1 MLKRKKEDVMGKY
14 IAKRIFYSI
23 ITIWCIITITFF
35 LMKIIPGNPFAAE
48 KMPNAAVKAA
58 INKQYGFDQPLYIQY
73 IKYLGNFIRGDFGV
87 SYQKAGVTVN
97 KIIADGFPYSLMIG
111 AWSSCLVIIVGIS
124 MGIVSALRQN
134 KLVDRITMVL
144 STLGSTIP
152 SFVLATGFLY
162 LFSKTLGLV
171 PAFGLD
177 EATGYIGP
185 VLVIGAFSMAFIT
198 RLTRTSILEV
208 LQQDY
213 IRTARSKGLSEFRV
227 IVKHALRNALL
238 PVVTYVGPMI
248 ASIVTG
254 SFVVEKVFGIP
265 GIGKLFTESIINR
278 DYTMIMGITT
288 FFAVFLVITVL
299 IVDLAYVL
307 IDPRI
312 KYE

>member
-1 MLKRKKEDVMGKY
+1 MGKY
-14 IAKRIFYSI
+14 ITKRIFYSI

-48 KMPNAAVKAA
+48 KMPNPAVKAA
-58 INKQYGFDQPLYIQY
+58 INEQYGFDKPLYVQY
-73 IKYLGNFIRGDFGV
+73 AKYLGNFVRGDFGV

-97 KIIADGFPYSLMIG
+97 KIIGDGFPYSLTIG
-111 AWSSCLVIIVGIS
+111 ACASCLVVIVGIS
-124 MGIVSALRQN
+124 MGIASALRQN
-134 KLVDRITMVL
+134 RLVDRFVMVL

-162 LFSKTLGLV
+162 LFSKTLGWV
-171 PAFGLD
+171 PAFGL
-177 EATGYIGP
+177 EQATGYIGP
-185 VLVIGAFSMAFIT
+185 VLVIGAFSMAFVT

-254 SFVVEKVFGIP
+254 SFVVEKVFGVP

-299 IVDLAYVL
+299 VVDLAYVL

>member
-1 MLKRKKEDVMGKY
+1 MGKY

-48 KMPNAAVKAA
+48 KMPNPAVKAA
-58 INKQYGFDQPLYIQY
+58 INEQYGFDKPLYVQY
-73 IKYLGNFIRGDFGV
+73 AKYLGNFVRGDFGV

-97 KIIADGFPYSLMIG
+97 KIIGDGFPYSLTIG
-111 AWSSCLVIIVGIS
+111 ACASCLVVIVGIS
-124 MGIVSALRQN
+124 MGIASALRQN
-134 KLVDRITMVL
+134 RLVDRFVMVL

-162 LFSKTLGLV
+162 LFSKTLGWV

-177 EATGYIGP
+177 QATGYIGP
-185 VLVIGAFSMAFIT
+185 VLVIGAFSMAFVT

-254 SFVVEKVFGIP
+254 SFVVEKVFGVP

-299 IVDLAYVL
+299 VVDLAYVL

>member
-1 MLKRKKEDVMGKY
+1 MAKY
-14 IAKRIFYSI
+14 IIKRILYSI
-23 ITIWCIITITFF
+23 LTIWCIITITFF
-35 LMKIIPGNPFAAE
+35 LMKIIPGDPFAAE
-48 KMPNAAVKAA
+48 KLPNAAVKAA
-58 INKQYGFDQPLYIQY
+58 ISKQYGFDQPLYIQY
-73 IKYLGNFIRGDFGV
+73 VKYLGNFVRGDFGI

-97 KIIADGFPYSLMIG
+97 KIIGDGFPYSLTIG
-111 AWSSCLVIIVGIS
+111 IWASCLVVIVGVS

-134 KLVDRITMVL
+134 KIADRLIMVM

-162 LFSKTLGLV
+162 LFSKTLGIV
-171 PAFGLD
+171 PAFGVD
-177 EATGYIGP
+177 EAAGYIGP
-185 VLVIGAFSMAFIT
+185 VLVIGAFSTAFIT

-254 SFVVEKVFGIP
+254 SFVIEKVFGIP

-299 IVDLAYVL
+299 VVDVAYVL

>member
-1 MLKRKKEDVMGKY
+1 MGKY

-48 KMPNAAVKAA
+48 KMPNPAVKAA
-58 INKQYGFDQPLYIQY
+58 INEQYGFDKPLYVQY
-73 IKYLGNFIRGDFGV
+73 AKYLGNFVRGDFGV

-97 KIIADGFPYSLMIG
+97 KIIGDGFPYSLTIG
-111 AWSSCLVIIVGIS
+111 ACASCLVVIVGIS
-124 MGIVSALRQN
+124 MGIASALRQN
-134 KLVDRITMVL
+134 RLVDRFVMVL

-162 LFSKTLGLV
+162 LFSKTLGWV
-171 PAFGLD
+171 PAFGL
-177 EATGYIGP
+177 EQATGYIGP
-185 VLVIGAFSMAFIT
+185 VLVIGAFSMAFVT

-254 SFVVEKVFGIP
+254 SFVVEKVFGVP

-299 IVDLAYVL
+299 VVDLAYVL

>member
-1 MLKRKKEDVMGKY
+1 MAKY

-35 LMKIIPGNPFAAE
+35 LMKIIPGDPFAAE
-48 KMPNAAVKAA
+48 KLPNAAVKAA
-58 INKQYGFDQPLYIQY
+58 ISKQYGFDQPLYVQY
-73 IKYLGNFIRGDFGV
+73 AKYLGNFIQGDFGV

-97 KIIADGFPYSLMIG
+97 KIIGDGFPYSLMIG
-111 AWSSCLVIIVGIS
+111 AWASCLIIIVGVS
-124 MGIVSALRQN
+124 MGIASALRQN
-134 KLVDRITMVL
+134 KIVDRLTMLL

-171 PAFGLD
+171 PAFGVD
-177 EATGYIGP
+177 EPAGYIGP
-185 VLVIGAFSMAFIT
+185 VIVISAFSMAFIT

-254 SFVVEKVFGIP
+254 SFVIEKVFGIP

-278 DYTMIMGITT
+278 DYTLIMGITT

-299 IVDLAYVL
+299 VVDVAYVL